1 MQLLSEIKN
10 KFKRLLPM
18 SKGKFQEIN
27 IQNDN
32 LKRQIDAYKKTSRQ
46 TDLAHMLF
54 IVLF

>member
-1 MQLLSEIKN
+1 
-10 KFKRLLPM
+10 M